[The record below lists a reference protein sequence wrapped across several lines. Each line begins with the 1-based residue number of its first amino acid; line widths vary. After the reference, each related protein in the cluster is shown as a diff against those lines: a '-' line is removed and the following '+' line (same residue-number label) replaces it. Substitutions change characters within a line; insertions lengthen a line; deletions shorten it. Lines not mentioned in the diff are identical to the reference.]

1 MLNANLTVNSYT
13 VLCELH
19 WPKKFYKQLSYGVE
33 SLDQKILLLFG
44 QEYHP
49 PRFLLLQHRN
59 AQQSEH
65 QVPLEI
71 QTMINKFVFVERCR
85 FIFGFKR

>member
-1 MLNANLTVNSYT
+1 M
-13 VLCELH
+13 
-19 WPKKFYKQLSYGVE
+19 E

-49 PRFLLLQHRN
+49 PRLLLLQHRN

-65 QVPLEI
+65 QVPLEV
-71 QTMINKFVFVERCR
+71 QKMINKFVFVEDAGL
-85 FIFGFKR
+85 FLVLKDELIIQLKKLTQSIFAIALDIETALMDNM

>member
-1 MLNANLTVNSYT
+1 M
-13 VLCELH
+13 
-19 WPKKFYKQLSYGVE
+19 E

-44 QEYHP
+44 QEYNP
-49 PRFLLLQHRN
+49 TRFPLLQHRN

-71 QTMINKFVFVERCR
+71 QKMINKFVFVERCR
-85 FIFGFKR
+85 FIFSFKIWINHPAQKAHPINFRDCSG

>member
-1 MLNANLTVNSYT
+1 MLISLYIAIL
-13 VLCELH
+13 
-19 WPKKFYKQLSYGVE
+19 FYVKSIGRKIFKLLKYEVE
-33 SLDQKILLLFG
+33 SLDQKILFLFG

-49 PRFLLLQHRN
+49 PWFLLLQHRN

-71 QTMINKFVFVERCR
+71 QKMIN
-85 FIFGFKR
+85 

>member
-1 MLNANLTVNSYT
+1 M
-13 VLCELH
+13 
-19 WPKKFYKQLSYGVE
+19 E
-33 SLDQKILLLFG
+33 SLDQKTLLLFG

-49 PRFLLLQHRN
+49 PRLLLLQYRN

-71 QTMINKFVFVERCR
+71 QKMINKFVLWKDAGLFSVLKDELIIQLKKLTQS
-85 FIFGFKR
+85 IFGIALDNETALMDNM

>member
-1 MLNANLTVNSYT
+1 M
-13 VLCELH
+13 
-19 WPKKFYKQLSYGVE
+19 E

-49 PRFLLLQHRN
+49 PRFLLHQYRN

-71 QTMINKFVFVERCR
+71 QKMINKFVFVERCR
-85 FIFGFKR
+85 FIFGFKRWINYPAQKAHPIIFRDCIG